1 MNDSPISM
9 LELTFLLIITTTA
22 TTTITIHIDTLF
34 TN

>member
-9 LELTFLLIITTTA
+9 LELTFLLIITATA
-22 TTTITIHIDTLF
+22 TTTTMHIVTLF